1 MVLQMPGQ
9 APTSA
14 AHHTASALL
23 ADVAS
28 FVMSTMTNHLAR
40 VPFASDGG
48 TSAGHQA
55 QAYDAARKPPARARE
70 RLVVRSSYIPS
81 AATGSA

>member
-1 MVLQMPGQ
+1 MVLQMRGQ

-28 FVMSTMTNHLAR
+28 FVMSTTTNHLAAFHWR
-40 VPFASDGG
+40 VMGG
-48 TSAGHQA
+48 TAAAHLA
-55 QAYDAARKPPARARE
+55 QTYDAARKPPAR
-70 RLVVRSSYIPS
+70 
-81 AATGSA
+81 T

>member
-1 MVLQMPGQ
+1 MPGQ

-28 FVMSTMTNHLAR
+28 FVMSTTTNH
-40 VPFASDGG
+40 
-48 TSAGHQA
+48 
-55 QAYDAARKPPARARE
+55 
-70 RLVVRSSYIPS
+70 
-81 AATGSA
+81 